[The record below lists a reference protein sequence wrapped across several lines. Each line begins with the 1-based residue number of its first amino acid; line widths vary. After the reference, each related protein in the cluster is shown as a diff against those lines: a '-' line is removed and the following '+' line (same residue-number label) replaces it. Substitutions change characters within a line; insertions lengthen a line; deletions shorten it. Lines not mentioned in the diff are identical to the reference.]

1 MVHARSLLSWATLE
15 EKKIGRGVGV
25 GGYDKKKCFLNE
37 ENTSWKGKKKR
48 KKKKK
53 KKKNG
58 GKNIS

>member
-25 GGYDKKKCFLNE
+25 GG
-37 ENTSWKGKKKR
+37 TI
-48 KKKKK
+48 KKKKLFFK
-53 KKKNG
+53 RRKQKLEEKEKKNG